1 MQQAVLCWELKVLNE
16 SHQAAHYLLRQ
27 SHTPGPT
34 VWEKLDHVVR
44 ALKEETCE
52 FIRLVSICSIW
63 FALGH

>member
-34 VWEKLDHVVR
+34 VWEKLDHLVK
-44 ALKEETCE
+44 ALKEET
-52 FIRLVSICSIW
+52 
-63 FALGH
+63 